1 MWRNRK
7 LWVIILVVLAIGGG
21 GYAAYQFWLAPG
33 QNAETEPAIQTATV
47 TRGDLSVTAAGSGQ
61 LVPSSEVKLTFG
73 ASGNVLQVLVDVGDN
88 VEAGDTLA
96 WIDDA
101 NARQAVA
108 SAEIQVMTAEQDMA
122 LAVAQAELDLAQAEA
137 NLAVAEQDLD
147 DLENWEPDEDAISE
161 AKANLVSA
169 QAAYQS
175 TKAKADLTDASNTS
189 VSISLDQAIGSYEDA
204 QDAYSEAMNP
214 ERDWEQNI
222 EETRERAADSLVSA
236 QQKLQIAQANYDLAM
251 IESSP
256 ANTTADLQSAWAKV
270 VSAEAALEDLETPPD
285 DEELTAARI
294 EVQKLEIARER
305 ARLALGEDQEAALRE
320 AELALEQAN
329 SSLDSAKEALDGTTL
344 VAPFAGTITEVNV
357 EVGETANT
365 EMTAVILADLD
376 DPIVQFWVEETDLGN
391 VGIGNPV
398 DIVFSALPDATF
410 PGEITKI
417 DPVLVTVGSTPAV
430 QCWSTIETS
439 ANPVT
444 LLGDMNVDVDIV
456 AGQASNVLLVPVQAL
471 REMGEQYAVFVVQ
484 DDGELEMRP
493 VEVGLQDFVNAAVLS
508 GLEEG
513 ETISLGQ
520 LTSASVPSTEERP
533 IPPGG
538 AAGMMGGGRP

>member
-1 MWRNRK
+1 
-7 LWVIILVVLAIGGG
+7 
-21 GYAAYQFWLAPG
+21 
-33 QNAETEPAIQTATV
+33 
-47 TRGDLSVTAAGSGQ
+47 
-61 LVPSSEVKLTFG
+61 
-73 ASGNVLQVLVDVGDN
+73 
-88 VEAGDTLA
+88 
-96 WIDDA
+96 
-101 NARQAVA
+101 
-108 SAEIQVMTAEQDMA
+108 

-137 NLAVAEQDLD
+137 DLAVAERELD
-147 DLENWEPDEDAISE
+147 ELKNWEPDEDAISE
-161 AKANLVSA
+161 AEANLVSA

-175 TKAKADLTDASNTS
+175 TKAKVNLTDASNTS
-189 VSISLDQAIGSYEDA
+189 VSISLDQAIGSYESA
-204 QDAYSEAMNP
+204 QEAYTEAMNP
-214 ERDWEQNI
+214 ERDWEKNI
-222 EETRERAADSLVSA
+222 EDTRERAADSLVNA
-236 QQKLQIAQANYDLAM
+236 QQNLQIAQANYDLAM
-251 IESSP
+251 VESSP
-256 ANTTADLQSAWAKV
+256 TNTTADLQSAWAKV

-285 DEELTAARI
+285 EEELTAARI
-294 EVQKLEIARER
+294 KVQELEIARER

-344 VAPFAGTITEVNV
+344 VAPFAGTVTEVNV
-357 EVGETANT
+357 EVGENANT
-365 EMTAVILADLD
+365 EMTAIILADLD
-376 DPIVQFWVEETDLGN
+376 DPVVQFWVEETDLSN

-471 REMGEQYAVFVVQ
+471 RKMGEQYAVFVVQ
-484 DDGELEMRP
+484 DDGELELRP

-520 LTSASVPSTEERP
+520 STPASVPSTEELQ

-538 AAGMMGGGRP
+538 AVGMMGGGRP

>member
-344 VAPFAGTITEVNV
+344 IAPFAGTVTEVNV
-357 EVGETANT
+357 EAGETANT

-376 DPIVQFWVEETDLGN
+376 DPVVQFWVEETDLGN

-513 ETISLGQ
+513 ETVSLGRS
-520 LTSASVPSTEERP
+520 TSASVPSIEEMPGP
-533 IPPGG
+533 IGG
-538 AAGMMGGGRP
+538 PAGLMGGGRP